1 MATFDQLV
9 EQIDS
14 NLDKQRDRGTAFE
27 KMVVAYLKNEPAYK
41 QKFSDVWMLNEV
53 PEKYGIPKRDLGVD
67 IVARDYAGNLTAV
80 QAKYYKG
87 KVGKDTINSFVAEAG
102 KDYYSAGM
110 LVSSTDEWNRNAEAA
125 LENNTKPITRIGL
138 SQLRRANFDWQKFS
152 FAKENNLSDKEEKKL
167 RYYQKDAIANSLKY
181 FKEHDRGK
189 LIMAPGTGKTFT
201 SLKIA
206 EALMKDQGKTNFNIL
221 AF

>member
-41 QKFSDVWMLNEV
+41 QKFSDVWMLSEV

-87 KVGKDTINSFVAEAG
+87 KVGKDTINSFVA
-102 KDYYSAGM
+102 
-110 LVSSTDEWNRNAEAA
+110 
-125 LENNTKPITRIGL
+125 
-138 SQLRRANFDWQKFS
+138 
-152 FAKENNLSDKEEKKL
+152 
-167 RYYQKDAIANSLKY
+167 
-181 FKEHDRGK
+181 
-189 LIMAPGTGKTFT
+189 
-201 SLKIA
+201 
-206 EALMKDQGKTNFNIL
+206 
-221 AF
+221 